1 MCQKIPKFLLA
12 VIGALLISPSLWATT
27 VMGYNLEAMAD
38 SADRIFRGTV
48 LDVSEISVEA
58 GGSTLPAIKYTMR
71 VDEAFK
77 GNYVT
82 VKGERIAEIMMVGSM
97 KQYMAGRAPIP
108 GFPLLRVG
116 GDYLLMVAPE
126 GPVGLTSTMGLGQ
139 GAFTVFADPGTR
151 EVMALNGANNA
162 SLFKGMD
169 VDMPESGP
177 VAYDSLADQIR
188 ESLGN

>member
-1 MCQKIPKFLLA
+1 MCKKIPKFLLA
-12 VIGALLISPSLWATT
+12 AIGALLISPSLWATT
-27 VMGYNLEAMAD
+27 VMSYNLEAMTD
-38 SADRIFRGTV
+38 SADLIFRGTV
-48 LDVSEISVEA
+48 LDVAEVSVEA

-77 GNYVT
+77 GSYTT
-82 VKGERIAEIMMVGSM
+82 VKGEQIAEIMMVGSM
-97 KQYMAGRAPIP
+97 KQYMAGQAPIP

-139 GAFTVFADPGTR
+139 GAFTVFEDPGSR

-177 VAYDSLADQIR
+177 VAYDSLAAQIR
-188 ESLGN
+188 ESLAN